1 MGLLFTSSMI
11 AVFPPRAEMTIVFI
25 LVGDPKYVLPSPEK
39 HDNRQNGTDTNMAC
53 AKQHQ
58 HEPEFDFSQNVKTLI
73 VSTTLKTKT
82 QIH

>member
-1 MGLLFTSSMI
+1 MGLLFTSFMI
-11 AVFPPRAEMTIVFI
+11 VVFPARAEITIVFI
-25 LVGDPKYVLPSPEK
+25 LVGDPKYILPSPEK
-39 HDNRQNGTDTNMAC
+39 HNNRQNGTDTNT

-58 HEPEFDFSQNVKTLI
+58 HKLEFDFSQNVKILI